1 MDTRKDMWKL
11 TAVGLVV
18 VGATALVTGLVVANR
33 TGVKPEARI
42 EAPAASPA
50 TTPPAASAP
59 AATSVT
65 PSAAPAP
72 VATAP
77 PRHVAQVPDQPAIEA
92 CNRYAAQHSGAPRD
106 KKGKIMEVVK
116 DGAIGAVG
124 GAAVGA
130 LGGAIAG
137 GGKGAGKG
145 AAIGGVLGGGGGS
158 LYGLYDNKKNDESYR
173 AAYATC
179 MKQRGF
185 SS

>member
-1 MDTRKDMWKL
+1 MDTRKDMWKM
-11 TAVGLVV
+11 TAIGLVI

-33 TGVKPEARI
+33 TGVKPEPRI
-42 EAPAASPA
+42 EAPAASP
-50 TTPPAASAP
+50 TASTP
-59 AATSVT
+59 AATSVAT
-65 PSAAPAP
+65 PPAPAP
-72 VATAP
+72 ATAAP
-77 PRHVAQVPDQPAIEA
+77 PRHVAQVPDQSAIEA
-92 CNRYAAQHSGAPRD
+92 CNRYAAQHAGAPRD
-106 KKGKIMEVVK
+106 KKGKVMEVVK

-158 LYGLYDNKKNDESYR
+158 LYGLYDNKKNDEAYR